1 MRRDRIPEEWRR
13 HYLKRSPELLP
24 KDVGILFDKTFEL
37 ERKFTGLK
45 VWVLSAAISALV
57 AVIGGILWLLPLV
70 LQHP

>member
-24 KDVGILFDKTFEL
+24 KDVGILFDKNFKIEKQI
-37 ERKFTGLK
+37 RDLK
-45 VWVLSAAISALV
+45 IWVLSAAISALV
-57 AVIGGILWLLPLV
+57 AVIGGLVWLLPLV